1 MAHRQTIQIF
11 FINTANSFMC
21 QRTVPKLCNLP
32 IILDNPYILY
42 SYLKISEWM
51 AGQNSTLLLITQCLI
66 VTHLVSTINVINLI
80 SWTIST
86 KSYKQKVARFMNKK
100 CNLLSKPET
109 RKCNRYS
116 FENSFQ
122 NITLFFYWILK
133 RYIFHF
139 LQKRKDVTWR
149 TSKFNNYL

>member
-21 QRTVPKLCNLP
+21 QRTVSKLCNLP
-32 IILDNPYILY
+32 IILDNLY
-42 SYLKISEWM
+42 MLCSYLKISEWM

>member
-1 MAHRQTIQIF
+1 MAHRRTIQIF

-21 QRTVPKLCNLP
+21 QRTVSKLCNLP
-32 IILDNPYILY
+32 IILDNLY
-42 SYLKISEWM
+42 MLCSYLKISEWM

-109 RKCNRYS
+109 RKCNRYA
-116 FENSFQ
+116 FENSLQ
-122 NITLFFYWILK
+122 NITLFFCWMLK

-139 LQKRKDVTWR
+139 LQKR
-149 TSKFNNYL
+149 YLKNV